1 MPYIEM
7 PSDLAD
13 ALADMLGL
21 YDESRSLWVAD
32 MAERIRKSVANE
44 EAHISSLTDGLEGG

>member
-13 ALADMLGL
+13 ELANMMGL

-44 EAHISSLTDGLEGG
+44 EVHISSLTDGIEGG